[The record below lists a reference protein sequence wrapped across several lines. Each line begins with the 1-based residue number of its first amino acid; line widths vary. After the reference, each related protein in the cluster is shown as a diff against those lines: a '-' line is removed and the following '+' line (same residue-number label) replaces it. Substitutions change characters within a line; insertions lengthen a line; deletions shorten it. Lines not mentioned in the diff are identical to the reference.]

1 MKGLASEI
9 ILGTDY
15 DRCSSFHYSSGEC
28 DYQYLTEPSV
38 FDGGCSPMGISV
50 KLQCKL
56 RIGIAAAGIMACS
69 EDILWFH
76 SLTGSEIPTP
86 VEDRMN
92 EYNIIHSSCR
102 REQQFVSKTSNLT
115 ITVLQSHQLGYYWCR
130 YTVSDDKNSLPD
142 MLSVDSKIGLIREP
156 CQQPVARC
164 IQQEIELYQSTKG
177 DSCADIG
184 LPVSQIDSVQYNCP
198 TTNPHTQTDNSSKTP
213 TTPLNT
219 NTTSATG
226 LVEDESDTTMMYVF
240 ILAGLALVIF
250 FVIVIVLLIV
260 IIAVVCKKQRRLAGS
275 LSL

>member
-1 MKGLASEI
+1 
-9 ILGTDY
+9 
-15 DRCSSFHYSSGEC
+15 
-28 DYQYLTEPSV
+28 
-38 FDGGCSPMGISV
+38 MGISV

-56 RIGIAAAGIMACS
+56 RIRIAAAGKMTCS

-76 SLTGSEIPTP
+76 SPTGSEITTP
-86 VEDRMN
+86 VKDGMN
-92 EYNIIHSSCR
+92 EYNITHSLCLNIT

-130 YTVSDDKNSLPD
+130 YIPADKNSLPD

-184 LPVSQIDSVQYNCP
+184 LPVPQIDSVQYNCP

-226 LVEDESDTTMMYVF
+226 LMEDESDITMIYVF
-240 ILAGLALVIF
+240 ILAGLTLVIF

>member
-1 MKGLASEI
+1 
-9 ILGTDY
+9 
-15 DRCSSFHYSSGEC
+15 
-28 DYQYLTEPSV
+28 
-38 FDGGCSPMGISV
+38 MGISV

-56 RIGIAAAGIMACS
+56 RIRIAAVGRMACS
-69 EDILWFH
+69 EHDILWFH
-76 SLTGSEIPTP
+76 SPTGSEIPTQ
-86 VEDRMN
+86 VEDGMN
-92 EYNIIHSSCR
+92 GYTYNITHSLCPDITS
-102 REQQFVSKTSNLT
+102 REQQFVCKTSNLT
-115 ITVLQSHQLGYYWCR
+115 ITVLQSHQLGYYWC
-130 YTVSDDKNSLPD
+130 TCVPQALSDDKNSLPD
-142 MLSVDSKIGLIREP
+142 ILPVHSKIGLIREP

-184 LPVSQIDSVQYNCP
+184 LPVPPIDSVQYNCP
-198 TTNPHTQTDNSSKTP
+198 TTNPHTQTDNNSKTP
-213 TTPLNT
+213 TTPLDT

-240 ILAGLALVIF
+240 ILTGLALVIF